1 MAVRLTDKK
10 KKRII
15 ADYIELQNYHAVA
28 RIHGVCVDT
37 VKRTVLADKSSTQKA
52 MQKKEQNT
60 LDMLAFMDSRRDKM
74 QFAID
79 SFLDNMT
86 DAKKIQKA
94 GVKELATA
102 FGIVVDKAV
111 NVTSS
116 SPTDEKLDALLDKIG
131 GVI

>member
-15 ADYIELQNYHAVA
+15 ADYIEIQNYHAVA

>member
-60 LDMLAFMDSRRDKM
+60 FDMLAFMDSRRDKM

-116 SPTDEKLDALLDKIG
+116 SSTDEKLDALLNKIG

>member
-15 ADYIELQNYHAVA
+15 ADYIDLQNYHAVA